1 MKTKL
6 ALKNTQYLK
15 LISFFCYLCLFNT
28 EYRVLA
34 QSSLPPTK
42 VFTEQYRAW
51 WGYMTTT
58 RISRKLSIWN
68 DFHFVGQTFTVLRTG
83 LMTHLTDN
91 TTFTAGYG
99 YLILPVG
106 VNDNL
111 LNRKEHRPW
120 VQLQTSSLLHKNIHL
135 TNRIRYDFR
144 NVQRVVNGELSE
156 EYVSY
161 HRLRFLVAFRY
172 RFHQLKWKEG
182 TPFINLAD
190 EVLFNFGKEILYNQ
204 FDQNR
209 ISLTTGIQF
218 KNLVFQ
224 TGYMYRFVQQSAG
237 NQLIHNHLWIIWVNH
252 TINLMKKDSNK

>member
-1 MKTKL
+1 MKIRL
-6 ALKNTQYLK
+6 AVKNTRYLK
-15 LISFFCYLCLFNT
+15 FISFFCYLCLFNA
-28 EYRVLA
+28 EYQAVA
-34 QSSLPPTK
+34 QASSPPTK
-42 VFTEQYRAW
+42 IFTEQYRAW
-51 WGYMTTT
+51 WGYMTTA
-58 RISRKLSIWN
+58 RISKKLSIWN
-68 DFHFVGQTFTVLRTG
+68 DFHFVRQTFTVLRTG

-99 YLILPVG
+99 YLILPIS

-120 VQLQTSSLLHKNIHL
+120 AQLQTSSPLHKNIQL

-144 NVQRVVNGELSE
+144 NVQKVGNGELSP
-156 EYVSY
+156 EYISY
-161 HRLRFLVAFRY
+161 HRLRFLVSFRY
-172 RFHQLKWKEG
+172 RFHKLKWKEA

-190 EVLFNFGKEILYNQ
+190 EVLLNFGREILYNQ

-209 ISLTTGIQF
+209 ISLTMGIQF

-237 NQLIHNHLWIIWVNH
+237 NRFINNHLWIIWANH
-252 TINLMKKDSNK
+252 TINLMKKDTNK